1 MKKILPAVAASL
13 LILGGQVGV
22 DAAPVQNPNVASV
35 ATQDASSWTR
45 FRDKVLG
52 RDDKRYRNDWNHRH
66 DYRDDHRNSRR
77 ENYPPPPPPSHR
89 R

>member
-1 MKKILPAVAASL
+1 MKKILPVVAASL

-22 DAAPVQNPNVASV
+22 DAAPVQNLNVASI
-35 ATQDASSWTR
+35 ATQDVSSWTR

-52 RDDKRYRNDWNHRH
+52 RDDKRYRNDWNRHH